1 MNAGPGSTI
10 MAMPMNNTTPPAM
23 AMTARRSQRQRK
35 RKAPMGPAQLPRNI
49 W

>member
-10 MAMPMNNTTPPAM
+10 MAMPMREDGKANNGDGD
-23 AMTARRSQRQRK
+23 
-35 RKAPMGPAQLPRNI
+35 APGNSVRDVKHDV